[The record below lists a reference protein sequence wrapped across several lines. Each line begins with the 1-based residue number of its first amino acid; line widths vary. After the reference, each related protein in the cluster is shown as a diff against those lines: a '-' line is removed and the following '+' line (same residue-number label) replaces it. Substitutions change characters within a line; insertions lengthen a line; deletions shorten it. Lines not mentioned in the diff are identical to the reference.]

1 MMSSSSKPL
10 GNSPKHGNSAVGGST
25 IVIKLGT
32 SSILSEQNLQP
43 RLGLLA
49 NLVETCVA
57 LRAAGHKVVLV
68 SSGAIGMGR
77 RRMSLLDG
85 GLQGRWGKKPK
96 SLNEKQALAAI
107 GQGHLIAL
115 WDSLFSRLNQPI
127 AQILLTRGDL
137 ADRSRYLNA
146 SSTLST
152 LLSCGVIPIIN
163 ENDTISVSEIKFGD
177 NDTLSAV
184 TAAMCHADYLF
195 LMTDVDCL
203 FTANPRSNPDAQMV
217 KVVYDIEGVRK
228 LVSTSTLGSSLGTGG
243 METKLI
249 AAELATAAGVATII
263 CNGTKPEQ
271 MAAIMM
277 EQQQQQQQQ
286 QQKKKPA
293 EGTAALL
300 GAPQSEQK
308 EGAGDQK
315 AAMTRL
321 IYTVFV
327 PRPTPLTSRKFWVA
341 HGLAPQGSVMIDRGA
356 YNAISA
362 DANGGRL
369 LPAGLVNVYGSF
381 AVAQALTIRVPRA
394 FLNPDPPDAHQPLPP
409 THPSPAE
416 PAPIESLDDLVP
428 VGRGLAN
435 YNSSDMNK
443 LKGLHSSEIEAALG
457 HIDSEHVIES
467 IVLFKPPSPPRSV
480 SNTT

>member
-1 MMSSSSKPL
+1 MSKSPLLTSSK
-10 GNSPKHGNSAVGGST
+10 HGDVPPGGST
-25 IVIKLGT
+25 MVIKLGT

-57 LRAAGHKVVLV
+57 LRALGHKVVLV
-68 SSGAIGMGR
+68 SSGAIGMGM

-85 GLQGRWGKKPK
+85 DLRGRWGKKPK
-96 SLNEKQALAAI
+96 ALNEKQALAAI

-152 LLSCGVIPIIN
+152 LLNSGVIPIIN

-184 TAAMCHADYLF
+184 TAAMCHADFLF

-203 FTANPRSNPDAQMV
+203 FTANPRSNPSAQMV

-228 LVSTSTLGSSLGTGG
+228 MVSTSTLGSSLGTGG

-249 AAELATAAGVATII
+249 AAELATAAGVDTII
-263 CNGTKPEQ
+263 CNGTKPQ
-271 MAAIMM
+271 NIVSIISDL
-277 EQQQQQQQQ
+277 QS
-286 QQKKKPA
+286 KPA
-293 EGTAALL
+293 LSSGSTPALL
-300 GAPQSEQK
+300 GPRLVD
-308 EGAGDQK
+308 EGGISQV
-315 AAMTRL
+315 
-321 IYTVFV
+321 IYTVFLA
-327 PRPTPLTSRKFWVA
+327 RTTPLTSRKFWVA
-341 HGLAPQGSVMIDRGA
+341 HGLAPQGSVIIDRGA
-356 YNAISA
+356 YEAIS
-362 DANGGRL
+362 DESNGGRL
-369 LPAGLVNVYGSF
+369 LPAGLVKIHGTF
-381 AVAQALTIRVPRA
+381 AVAQAVTILVPRT
-394 FLNPDPPDAHQPLPP
+394 FLTPTASSTGHGLQSEDSTASAPLPTSSGP
-409 THPSPAE
+409 PAN
-416 PAPIESLDDLVP
+416 ESSDELVP
-428 VGRGLAN
+428 VGRGLVN

-467 IVLFKPPSPPRSV
+467 IVLFKPSTPS
-480 SNTT
+480 

>member
-1 MMSSSSKPL
+1 MSK
-10 GNSPKHGNSAVGGST
+10 SPTTTKHLVGGST

-57 LRAAGHKVVLV
+57 LRAVGHKVVLV
-68 SSGAIGMGR
+68 SSGAIGMGM

-85 GLQGRWGKKPK
+85 GLEGRWGKKPK

-152 LLSCGVIPIIN
+152 LLNSGVIPIIN

-184 TAAMCHADYLF
+184 TAAMCHADFLF

-217 KVVYDIEGVRK
+217 KVVYDIDGVRK

-263 CNGTKPEQ
+263 CNGTKPENIGSIIKDSQ
-271 MAAIMM
+271 N
-277 EQQQQQQQQ
+277 
-286 QQKKKPA
+286 KPVNTT
-293 EGTAALL
+293 ETVAALL
-300 GAPQSEQK
+300 GPPIVA
-308 EGAGDQK
+308 DQGK
-315 AAMTRL
+315 SIA
-321 IYTVFV
+321 IYTIFI
-327 PRPTPLTSRKFWVA
+327 PRPTPLTM
-341 HGLAPQGSVMIDRGA
+341 MIDRGA
-356 YNAISA
+356 YEAIS
-362 DANGGRL
+362 DDSNGGRL
-369 LPAGLVNVYGSF
+369 LPAGLVKVYGSF
-381 AVAQALTIRVPRA
+381 AVAQAVTILVPRQ
-394 FLNPDPPDAHQPLPP
+394 FLTRPTPSLVDSTANDGQPLDKPAGLPLP
-409 THPSPAE
+409 TSSTSPVSDASDE
-416 PAPIESLDDLVP
+416 LVP
-428 VGRGLAN
+428 VGRGLVN
-435 YNSSDMNK
+435 YNSSDMSK
-443 LKGLHSSEIEAALG
+443 LKGLHSSEIESTLG

-467 IVLFKPPSPPRSV
+467 IVLFKPSSPPHS
-480 SNTT
+480 SALNP

>member
-1 MMSSSSKPL
+1 MNKSPPGASSKDGITP
-10 GNSPKHGNSAVGGST
+10 VGGST

-49 NLVETCVA
+49 NLVETCVD
-57 LRAAGHKVVLV
+57 LRAIGHKVVLV
-68 SSGAIGMGR
+68 SSGAIGMGM

-85 GLQGRWGKKPK
+85 GLEGRWGKKPK

-152 LLSCGVIPIIN
+152 LLNSGVIPIIN

-184 TAAMCHADYLF
+184 TAAMCHADFLF

-203 FTANPRSNPDAQMV
+203 FTANPRSNPSAQMV
-217 KVVYDIEGVRK
+217 KVVYDIERVRK
-228 LVSTSTLGSSLGTGG
+228 MVSTSTLGSSLGTGG

-263 CNGTKPEQ
+263 CNGTKPQ
-271 MAAIMM
+271 SIAAVIS
-277 EQQQQQQQQ
+277 ELQS
-286 QQKKKPA
+286 KPISSP
-293 EGTAALL
+293 ESTPALL
-300 GAPQSEQK
+300 VPPRVEDGVHSE
-308 EGAGDQK
+308 
-315 AAMTRL
+315 L
-321 IYTVFV
+321 IYTVFL

-341 HGLAPQGSVMIDRGA
+341 HGLAPRGKVVIDRGA
-356 YNAISA
+356 YEAISD

-369 LPAGLVNVYGSF
+369 LPAGLVRVCGTF
-381 AVAQALTIRVPRA
+381 AVAQAVSI
-394 FLNPDPPDAHQPLPP
+394 
-409 THPSPAE
+409 
-416 PAPIESLDDLVP
+416 LVP
-428 VGRGLAN
+428 KSFLIQPSAQGSSSDQEQPSAKLASLPIPTSSSPPANETSDELIEVGRGLVN

-443 LKGLHSSEIEAALG
+443 LKGLHSSEIESALG

-467 IVLFKPPSPPRSV
+467 IVLFKPSSPAHSSTNHNPKE
-480 SNTT
+480 T

>member
-1 MMSSSSKPL
+1 MSKSPQGASSKD
-10 GNSPKHGNSAVGGST
+10 GNAVAGGST

-49 NLVETCVA
+49 NLVETCVN
-57 LRAAGHKVVLV
+57 LRAIGHKVVLV
-68 SSGAIGMGR
+68 SSGAIGMGM

-85 GLQGRWGKKPK
+85 GLQGKWGKKPK

-152 LLSCGVIPIIN
+152 LLNSGVIPIIN

-184 TAAMCHADYLF
+184 TAAMCHADFLF

-203 FTANPRSNPDAQMV
+203 FTANPRSNPSAQMV

-228 LVSTSTLGSSLGTGG
+228 MVSTSTLGSSLGTGG

-263 CNGTKPEQ
+263 CNGTKPQ
-271 MAAIMM
+271 NIAAIISDL
-277 EQQQQQQQQ
+277 QS
-286 QQKKKPA
+286 KPA
-293 EGTAALL
+293 SSSDAIPAILVPPLVEDSG
-300 GAPQSEQK
+300 PSQ
-308 EGAGDQK
+308 
-315 AAMTRL
+315 L
-321 IYTVFV
+321 IYTVFL

-341 HGLAPQGSVMIDRGA
+341 HGLAPKGSVMIDRGA
-356 YNAISA
+356 YEAIS
-362 DANGGRL
+362 DEANGGRL
-369 LPAGLVNVYGSF
+369 LPAGLVTVYGTF
-381 AVAQALTIRVPRA
+381 AVAQAVTILVPRS
-394 FLNPDPPDAHQPLPP
+394 FLTPLSAQAASVEQEQSSGLPLP
-409 THPSPAE
+409 TSSSSQTNQTAE
-416 PAPIESLDDLVP
+416 ELVP
-428 VGRGLAN
+428 VGRGLVN

-443 LKGLHSSEIEAALG
+443 LKGLHSSEIESAIG

-467 IVLFKPPSPPRSV
+467 IVLFKPISPPHS
-480 SNTT
+480 

>member
-1 MMSSSSKPL
+1 MSK
-10 GNSPKHGNSAVGGST
+10 SPTTTKHLVGGST

-57 LRAAGHKVVLV
+57 LRAVGHKVVLV
-68 SSGAIGMGR
+68 SSGAIGMGM

-85 GLQGRWGKKPK
+85 GLEGRWGKKPK

-152 LLSCGVIPIIN
+152 LLNSGVIPIIN

-184 TAAMCHADYLF
+184 TAAMCHADFLF

-217 KVVYDIEGVRK
+217 KVVYDIDGVRK

-263 CNGTKPEQ
+263 CNGTKPENIGSIIKDSQ
-271 MAAIMM
+271 N
-277 EQQQQQQQQ
+277 
-286 QQKKKPA
+286 KPVNTT
-293 EGTAALL
+293 ETVAALL
-300 GAPQSEQK
+300 GPPIVA
-308 EGAGDQK
+308 DQGK
-315 AAMTRL
+315 SIA
-321 IYTVFV
+321 IYTIFI

-356 YNAISA
+356 YEAIS
-362 DANGGRL
+362 DDSNGGEITPCR
-369 LPAGLVNVYGSF
+369 SC
-381 AVAQALTIRVPRA
+381 Q
-394 FLNPDPPDAHQPLPP
+394 
-409 THPSPAE
+409 
-416 PAPIESLDDLVP
+416 SLW
-428 VGRGLAN
+428 
-435 YNSSDMNK
+435 
-443 LKGLHSSEIEAALG
+443 
-457 HIDSEHVIES
+457 
-467 IVLFKPPSPPRSV
+467 
-480 SNTT
+480 